1 MTRLLAALLLCATS
15 LSAAV
20 ATLNFNVITGGTEEI
35 AKVITFADLV
45 ANPPITGL
53 VGYRIQAPIIQGT
66 LFLRPLGSSAAGT
79 EVVNGDVLNSSNEV
93 VWTPPLNLSGDGCDA
108 FNVVGVNGS
117 GVVLSTMKT
126 VRVDLANT
134 YDPLTLSSGTFV
146 QPEPGTKVTED
157 TAYTFTWSQL
167 TEVLGAGAN
176 VDPIQLRVT
185 AALSGSFSSPL
196 PIVLTAGQSLTW
208 TPSADAFTYDNV
220 HTFEDEPPIAAFR
233 VVAENIGGAN
243 PTTAVT
249 FSTPILGVRETVA
262 ADDTIDSVD
271 PLVVV
276 RGIPTEFTYEQLK
289 AKLHGYTDIDRDATL
304 EIDLTAAGITGMT
317 VWKINSGIADEY
329 PVIPLLFGPNS
340 KLRILV
346 PETQSTGT
354 YAIASFTA
362 DANYPDNVVVEIP
375 APHPTLVVQSASSG
389 GGGGASSAS
398 GGGGCGA
405 GMIGGL
411 LILSGLAFLRK
422 RSAVC
427 AR

>member
-1 MTRLLAALLLCATS
+1 
-15 LSAAV
+15 V
-20 ATLNFNVITGGTEEI
+20 
-35 AKVITFADLV
+35 
-45 ANPPITGL
+45 
-53 VGYRIQAPIIQGT
+53 RI
-66 LFLRPLGSSAAGT
+66 
-79 EVVNGDVLNSSNEV
+79 
-93 VWTPPLNLSGDGCDA
+93 
-108 FNVVGVNGS
+108 
-117 GVVLSTMKT
+117 
-126 VRVDLANT
+126 DLANT
-134 YDPLTLSSGTFV
+134 FDPLTLISGSFV
-146 QPEPGTKVTED
+146 QPVPGTKVTED
-157 TAYTFTWSQL
+157 TAYTFSWSQL

-185 AALSGSFSSPL
+185 AALAGTFSTAP
-196 PIVLTAGQSLTW
+196 PFVLTAGQSLTW
-208 TPSADAFTYDNV
+208 TPPADAFTYDNFY
-220 HTFEDEPPIAAFR
+220 TYENEPPLAAFT

-243 PTTAVT
+243 PTAAVT

-262 ADDTIDSVD
+262 ADTTIDSVD

-317 VWKINSGIADEY
+317 LWRINGGIADES
-329 PVIPLLFGPNS
+329 PVTALLFGPNT

-346 PETQSTGT
+346 PETQSIGT
-354 YAIASFTA
+354 YEIASFTA
-362 DANYPDNVVVEIP
+362 DANYPDNAVVEIP
-375 APHPTLVVQSASSG
+375 APHPTLVVQSSSSG
-389 GGGGASSAS
+389 GGGTASSAS